1 MHRYFSKKMENLY
14 IIDSLIREKLPDKPG
29 VYQFL
34 DKSGRVLYIGK
45 AKNIKNRVSQY
56 LSRTDSRPMVAKLME
71 KAAFIQIVL
80 TSSENEALIL
90 ESSLIKHKQPLFNID
105 LKDDKSYPFLAVT
118 DEIWP
123 RLIVTRK
130 PRRKYLYIRGPFT
143 NVGFIRSLKNLL
155 QVLYPLKHCSRSN
168 PKGCINFQIGIC
180 PAPCRKGTNRDQY
193 MKNVDSVID
202 ILKGK
207 KWKELSEV
215 IRNLLEESA
224 EALNFEKAANLRDA
238 LSVLP
243 EIRKKFGVEF
253 SSKGLSD
260 FFLFEKFGETVFTV
274 SARFSEGKLIN
285 LRTIPMKIL
294 FENMKSCVAAGI
306 ASFYGNVT
314 PPEKIGIIPDI
325 LNSKEICEVAGINAK
340 KISRIPKAIAKILKT
355 NQEQGVENYAQSNEK
370 ADLFRSELSKFTG
383 TEIISI
389 MCIDISTFGGKDT
402 VAGAIWWEN
411 GKFIKKNYR
420 KFKIK
425 TIEGIDDF
433 GSLAE
438 VAGRLKKNWDDG
450 KLPRPSLLLI
460 DGGKGQISSVS
471 AVLGNE
477 ITIAGIVKDRKK
489 KKGRETLINSLGK
502 ERTVLDSFFDLK
514 IKSIRDESHRFSITF
529 NRSLRKASLTTGLT
543 QIKGIGKAKELAL
556 LDFFKNIEEIKNA
569 EIVQLQKCP
578 GISLKN
584 ARTIYGF
591 FN

>member
-1 MHRYFSKKMENLY
+1 M
-14 IIDSLIREKLPDKPG
+14 PDKTG

-34 DKSGRVLYIGK
+34 DKSGRILYIGK
-45 AKNIKNRVSQY
+45 AKNLKNRVSQY
-56 LSRTDSRPMVAKLME
+56 LALTDSRPMVTKLME

-90 ESSLIKHKQPLFNID
+90 ESSLIKRKQPLFNID

-118 DEIWP
+118 DELWP

-143 NVGFIRSLKNLL
+143 NTGFIRSLKNLL
-155 QVLYPLKHCSRSN
+155 QVLYPLKYCSQSN

-180 PAPCRKGTNRDQY
+180 PAPCRKGTDKDEY
-193 MKNVDSVID
+193 LGNVDQVID

-207 KWKELSEV
+207 KWKELSEL

-224 EALNFEKAANLRDA
+224 ATLNFEKAANLRDA

-243 EIRKKFGVEF
+243 DIRKKFGVEF
-253 SSKGLSD
+253 SGNGVSD

-274 SARFSEGKLIN
+274 SARFSEGKLVN

-294 FENMKSCVAAGI
+294 FEDMKSCIAAGI
-306 ASFYGNVT
+306 ASFYGSVT
-314 PPEKIGIIPDI
+314 PPEKIGIIPDA

-340 KISRIPKAIAKILKT
+340 KISRIPKAIEKILKT
-355 NQEQGVENYAQSNEK
+355 NLEQGVENYAENNEK
-370 ADLFRSELSKFTG
+370 TDLFLSELSKITG
-383 TEIISI
+383 TEVSSI

-420 KFKIK
+420 KFKIR
-425 TIEGIDDF
+425 TIEGVDDF

-450 KLPRPSLLLI
+450 KFSRPSLLLI
-460 DGGKGQISSVS
+460 DGGKGQISSV
-471 AVLGNE
+471 AGVLGNK
-477 ITIAGIVKDRKK
+477 IAIAGIVKDRKK
-489 KKGRETLINSLGK
+489 KKGHEILINNLGK
-502 ERTVLDSFFDLK
+502 ERTVFDSFFDLK

-529 NRSLRKASLTTGLT
+529 NRSLRKKSISTGLT
-543 QIKGIGKAKELAL
+543 EIEGIGKSKEVAL
-556 LDFFKNIEEIKNA
+556 LDFFKSIEEIKTA
-569 EIVQLQKCP
+569 ETEQLQKCP

-584 ARTIYGF
+584 ARNIFRF